1 MDWWTHI
8 LAFIGGLGAGW
19 TAKVLI
25 SYRAKQT
32 HRNTFTSQKNNHAG
46 GDIVAGDMRKTHH
59 E

>member
-25 SYRAKQT
+25 SYSANKT
-32 HRNTFTSQKNNHAG
+32 HRNTISSQKNNHAG
-46 GDIVAGDMRKTHH
+46 GDIVAGDMHKSYR